1 MSANVA
7 VQPHRDDVLDATD
20 ADLAVAEAAFA
31 DTVSFLATAARPW
44 FEAEGLPVREEPTI
58 VHAAGALAVELAAAL
73 AARRSETIG
82 QAEARLLAGDVAR
95 RAVRFLFEAGGTSTT
110 DDPSDFG
117 RHHRA
122 VLETASREPVR
133 AARLAAGRTAL
144 EQRRSSSEALP
155 IPVGV
160 PVDRADAYRRADAI
174 SQHLA
179 RDAAQRDRER
189 ATPKAEL
196 EAIARSGLLAIT
208 VPTAFGGAGLGFADA
223 LEVSR
228 RLSIGD
234 SSVGQIMTI
243 HYGIL
248 ESLIRTATEAQL
260 ARWLPQVVRGARFG
274 NAAAERGV
282 AHAKITATRLAA
294 QPDGSYRL
302 NGRKFYSTGATGAD
316 FVSVL
321 AVGDDGQPSIAVVAA
336 GSDGLT
342 LLDDWHGLGQRG
354 TGSGTA
360 ILDNVVV
367 AADEILPRWLN
378 SEVPT
383 TGNAGANLAHVGI
396 DLGIARAALSGIV
409 DLIAASADPVPDE
422 ILGNLGAFSA
432 HLAASEALF
441 AEALDSLR
449 ALASQTLTEAV
460 VQRFSL
466 EVSVVKVH
474 AGELAIDIAAGL
486 LDIAAEFARP
496 DLIGLD
502 RHWRNARTHTLHDP
516 SRWRYLRIG
525 DHALNGRL
533 PPRNRTN

>member
-1 MSANVA
+1 MSADTA
-7 VQPHRDDVLDATD
+7 AQSRSEEFADATD
-20 ADLAVAEAAFA
+20 ADLAIAEVAFA
-31 DTVSFLATAARPW
+31 DTVAFLATAARPW
-44 FEAEGLPVREEPTI
+44 FEADGLPVREEPTI
-58 VHAAGALAVELAAAL
+58 AHAAGTLAVELSAAQ

-82 QAEARLLAGDVAR
+82 QAEARLLAGDVAK

-110 DDPSDFG
+110 DNPLDFG

-122 VLETASREPVR
+122 LLETASREPLR
-133 AARLAAGRTAL
+133 LAKLAAGRAAL
-144 EQRRSSSEALP
+144 ERPSIEVHP

-160 PVDRADAYRRADAI
+160 PVDRADAYRRADAL
-174 SQHLA
+174 SQQFA
-179 RDAAQRDRER
+179 RGAAQRDRDR

-196 EAIARSGLLAIT
+196 EAIARSGLLAVT

-243 HYGIL
+243 HYAML

-260 ARWLPQVVRGARFG
+260 ARWLPQVVQGARFG

-282 AHAKITATRLAA
+282 AHAKVTATRLTA

-316 FVSVL
+316 FISIL
-321 AVGDDGQPSIAVVAA
+321 AIGDDGQPSIAVVAA
-336 GSDGLT
+336 GSAGLM
-342 LLDDWHGLGQRG
+342 LLDDWRGLGQRG
-354 TGSGTA
+354 TGSGTT
-360 ILDNVVV
+360 ILDDVVV

-378 SEVPT
+378 SDLPS
-383 TGNAGANLAHVGI
+383 TGNAAANLAHVGI
-396 DLGIARAALSGIV
+396 DLGIARAALNDAV
-409 DLIAASADPVPDE
+409 DLLASIDGPVPDDV
-422 ILGNLGAFSA
+422 LGTIGLFSA
-432 HLAASEALF
+432 RLLASELLF
-441 AEALDSLR
+441 AEALASLR
-449 ALASQTLTEAV
+449 ALASQALTEEIT
-460 VQRFSL
+460 QRFSL
-466 EVSVVKVH
+466 QVSIVKVH

-496 DLIGLD
+496 EHVGLD